1 MVYRVKDSL
10 YYAVLVEEW
19 DGEQWRKF
27 RVGVSA
33 RGRGRRT
40 TCRWSS

>member
-10 YYAVLVEEW
+10 YYAVNVEEW
-19 DGEQWRKF
+19 DGENWRKF
-27 RVGVSA
+27 KVGDSEGE
-33 RGRGRRT
+33 RSRRT